1 MACPDTKS
9 SQAKINCTRLEGFYN
24 DALKQEKCKICPAGT
39 KCPRDQ
45 PLPITCDD
53 GQYSPLG
60 SSECTDCPPGY

>member
-1 MACPDTKS
+1 
-9 SQAKINCTRLEGFYN
+9 
-24 DALKQEKCKICPAGT
+24 LKQEKCKICPAGT